1 MSQCTYLVCQFSGA
15 AAMVVGQ
22 LFVVRWWVWVDW
34 MFGVAVV
41 FGERAGSHLR
51 HSHVGGDIH
60 PHPSLHRG
68 GAMGGIEKTLYIYL
82 PWKRPTL
89 HVFKKEI
96 CLHNGK

>member
-1 MSQCTYLVCQFSGA
+1 
-15 AAMVVGQ
+15 MVVGQ

-68 GAMGGIEKTLYIYL
+68 GGYGGYRKN
-82 PWKRPTL
+82 TL
-89 HVFKKEI
+89 HIPAMEKAYFTCIQKGD
-96 CLHNGK
+96 LFAYNGK